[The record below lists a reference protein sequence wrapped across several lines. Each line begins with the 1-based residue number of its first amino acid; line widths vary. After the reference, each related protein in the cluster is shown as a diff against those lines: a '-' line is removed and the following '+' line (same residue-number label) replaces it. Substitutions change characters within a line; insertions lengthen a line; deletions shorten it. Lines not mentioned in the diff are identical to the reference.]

1 MHNIYMAHICT
12 VDSDTI
18 TTVTDM
24 LLLIDKLSKEQ
35 METLL
40 SEGSV
45 TCEDQKV
52 NLDQFTDNKTFQEPF
67 RTAFVLKVLGKT
79 TGTLLYALSLI
90 DCEGGTYGRRIG
102 QKLGKD
108 DNYIRQL
115 LNIMEQIGVLRCSE
129 GKGKQKIFTLEDD
142 LVILPKGQVARLL
155 NGNPV
160 SITEL
165 ISREL
170 DHGNVKL
177 EDLFITV
184 YDDSIN
190 QIIHAG
196 GQKEKF
202 EVGQLVESL
211 IKSGVV
217 RTFETSSSKRLRH
230 QEFLSFYQLL
240 SVLKNVKEQLPKD
253 THGNVQSS
261 DLTHLIEQELHK
273 KDETGELAR
282 RYRNYVQY
290 RMRKQII
297 TEQGTASIDFS
308 TLKELIQKKAK
319 NKDLELSAKM
329 RNVLAEDVI
338 TSLKGLPI
346 TSYKD
351 EFIDSF
357 IDNILED
364 RFLIT
369 SSEDIMNQVETL
381 MRVGNRLLENT
392 IDIQD
397 LDTTKAREFCAEASL
412 NFLSLL
418 LLLHD
423 GVPPQRLSLMNKAFF
438 KKRGSKSAFISLVEN
453 FSSLRKNKK
462 IKKMDE
468 FSIVKKVLKEEFQA
482 FDVARFLEMY
492 LKMVDLHGIE
502 EFNLG
507 EFIKKTKVIACMGKL
522 LYEFKKHQM
531 EQIA

>member
-1 MHNIYMAHICT
+1 M
-12 VDSDTI
+12 TI
-18 TTVTDM
+18 TTITDM

-40 SEGSV
+40 SGGVV
-45 TCEDQKV
+45 TCDGQEIT
-52 NLDQFTDNKTFQEPF
+52 LDEVTHKGEFKEPF

-90 DCEGGTYGRRIG
+90 DCEEGTYGRRIG
-102 QKLGKD
+102 QELGKD

-115 LNIMEQIGVLRCSE
+115 LNIMEQMGVLTCSE
-129 GKGKQKIFTLEDD
+129 GKGKQKIFTLEED
-142 LVILPKGQVARLL
+142 LIILPKGQVSRLL
-155 NGNPV
+155 EGNPV
-160 SITEL
+160 SIAEL

-170 DHGNVKL
+170 DHGNINL
-177 EDLFITV
+177 EELFITV
-184 YDDSIN
+184 YDESIN

-230 QEFLSFYQLL
+230 QEFLSFYELL
-240 SVLKNVKEQLPKD
+240 SLLKHVKEKLPKD
-253 THGNVQSS
+253 PEGNVASS
-261 DLTHLIEQELHK
+261 DLTQLIEQELHK

-290 RMRKQII
+290 RMRKQIV
-297 TEQGTASIDFS
+297 TEKGKASIDFA

-319 NKDLELSAKM
+319 DKDLELSAKM

-351 EFIDSF
+351 EFIDTF
-357 IDNILED
+357 IDNVLED

-381 MRVGNRLLENT
+381 MRVGNRLLENAV
-392 IDIQD
+392 DIQD

-412 NFLSLL
+412 NYLSLL

-438 KKRGSKSAFISLVEN
+438 KKRGSKSVFTYLVEN
-453 FSSLRKNKK
+453 FSSLRKNKV
-462 IKKMDE
+462 IQEMGE
-468 FSIVKKVLKEEFQA
+468 FSIVKTVLKEEFQA

-492 LKMVDLHGIE
+492 LKMVDFQGVE
-502 EFNLG
+502 EFNLDD
-507 EFIKKTKVIACMGKL
+507 FIKNTKVVSCMGRL
-522 LYEFKKHQM
+522 LYKFRKIQM